1 MNPDDVHRVIELNKK
16 IMADLD
22 KLKAENERLRREL
35 VPRLERHEAERRR
48 AGFLRRD
55 LLS

>member
-1 MNPDDVHRVIELNKK
+1 MNPDAVEKAIELNKK

-35 VPRLERHEAERRR
+35 VPRLKRHEAELRR
-48 AGFLRRD
+48 AGYLR
-55 LLS
+55 